1 MTTYY
6 EILHHVPVTATSV
19 DTALW
24 HIERELMDRYG
35 TDTAAREIAPLRW
48 YIDTGRAST
57 EFLYRLINKSKPFM
71 VARKLHAGGT
81 DEEIIK
87 RIKSYLGIE

>member
-6 EILHHVPVTATSV
+6 EILHHVPVNATSV
-19 DTALW
+19 NTALW

-35 TDTAAREIAPLRW
+35 IDTAAREIAPLRW

-71 VARKLHAGGT
+71 VARKLHVGGT

-87 RIKSYLGIE
+87 RIKSYLGTE